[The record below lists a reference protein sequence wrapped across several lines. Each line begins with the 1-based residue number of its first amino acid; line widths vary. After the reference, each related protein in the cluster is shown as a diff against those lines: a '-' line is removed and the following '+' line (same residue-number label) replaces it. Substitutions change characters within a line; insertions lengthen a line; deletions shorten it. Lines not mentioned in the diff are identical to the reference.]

1 MMTSNDYLEAVHD
14 RASFLEFVRALM
26 RDREEEVRK
35 EKLSP
40 SSPYGPGAGGWENAS
55 IEGFLESAVGW
66 AEDVTAHEDERRPWF
81 SETPSWPAFARF
93 LYMGKIYE

>member
-40 SSPYGPGAGGWENAS
+40 SYPMGQGRE
-55 IEGFLESAVGW
+55 VGR
-66 AEDVTAHEDERRPWF
+66 T
-81 SETPSWPAFARF
+81 
-93 LYMGKIYE
+93 LQ